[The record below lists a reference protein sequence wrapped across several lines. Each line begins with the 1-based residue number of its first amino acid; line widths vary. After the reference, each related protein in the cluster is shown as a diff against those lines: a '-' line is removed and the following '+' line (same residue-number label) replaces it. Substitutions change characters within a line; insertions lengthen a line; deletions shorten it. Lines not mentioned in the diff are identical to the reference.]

1 MVGPWKGGFGPP
13 ATATAA
19 AAAAAA
25 GLPAISWLT
34 NADETMFRL
43 ELPASMI

>member
-19 AAAAAA
+19 AA

-34 NADETMFRL
+34 SADETMFRL